1 MSEHALQINVLTLGG
16 TCNCH
21 IWFHSLLSC
30 LAEECSTYSS
40 CLMRSATRYANLTE
54 NMTFLFSFQ
63 ISLSRLAVVPKLMC
77 CISHTV
83 LGMNVLE
90 SNCRCHY
97 LVAGLKRSHT
107 LMFLSASGLSCGG
120 CGSHLWSSI
129 LMLLPSPTFHTVAAR
144 IRSLD
149 SSKLLHTNEGL
160 FPILAS
166 INEQLGK

>member
-1 MSEHALQINVLTLGG
+1 MSEPALQINVLTLGG

-120 CGSHLWSSI
+120 VWEPPMVINFDAPAISHFPHCGCSYQVPCLQQA
-129 LMLLPSPTFHTVAAR
+129 SPH
-144 IRSLD
+144 
-149 SSKLLHTNEGL
+149 K
-160 FPILAS
+160 
-166 INEQLGK
+166 